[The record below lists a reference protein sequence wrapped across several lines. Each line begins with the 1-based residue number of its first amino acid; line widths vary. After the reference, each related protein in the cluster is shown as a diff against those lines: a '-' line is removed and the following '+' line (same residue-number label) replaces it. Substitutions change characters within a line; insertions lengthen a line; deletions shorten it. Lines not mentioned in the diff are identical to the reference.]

1 MVDSVNNAGGA
12 VIALRSMQ
20 TAREQL
26 AASEKR
32 LASGLKVDEARDN
45 AAAYQAASKMR
56 GETASLRS
64 VSLSLGRA
72 EGVVDV
78 ALAAGEQISRLLGDM
93 RGAAATAMAGDFTD
107 DQRSAMNA
115 AFQEQKAQLVQL
127 IRNATFDDANLLDGS
142 NLNGVSFIADADAS
156 QPLIL
161 TGRNFLPGG
170 QIITL
175 GPQNDLSSPSAAA
188 MAFEQVGAS
197 IANVGQA
204 LAEMGDESNKVGAQ
218 ISFVSRLAD
227 VLASGVGRMVDADLA
242 EESARIQALQVRQ
255 TLSAQAISIANT
267 APRALLSL
275 FRG

>member
-20 TAREQL
+20 AAREQL

-32 LASGLKVDEARDN
+32 IASGLKVDEARDN

-175 GPQNDLSSPSAAA
+175 GPQNDLSSPSSAA